1 MTVDIT
7 QEELDLFTK
16 NGISQD
22 DIRQTINNYRSDGLS
37 DIDIRAKFDNKLNS
51 FRGQRSGYTYPN
63 QDVKNINPEEFKRS
77 VDTLYDIPQVP
88 IPQRPPSY
96 RLCPLWKTQKQ
107 YCPSEA

>member
-16 NGISQD
+16 NGISQE

-51 FRGQRSGYTYPN
+51 FRGQRSGYALRARGIG
-63 QDVKNINPEEFKRS
+63 KECSHRS
-77 VDTLYDIPQVP
+77 
-88 IPQRPPSY
+88 
-96 RLCPLWKTQKQ
+96 
-107 YCPSEA
+107 